1 VVDYPTDNWL
11 RCWFAGIQA
20 DAVSISLHRSLT
32 DWERF
37 VASCFRE
44 FARIVRPGGKIAFEV
59 GEVRG
64 GKLALEHTVLSAAA
78 ELPVAPLAVMINR
91 QIFTKT
97 AQCWGVDNNAKGTN
111 SNRIVVFERR

>member
-1 VVDYPTDNWL
+1 MPLSGWALASCSTNPSSVPIT
-11 RCWFAGIQA
+11 
-20 DAVSISLHRSLT
+20 LHSSLT
-32 DWERF
+32 DWEGF
-37 VASCFRE
+37 VAACFRE

-64 GKLALEHTVLSAAA
+64 GRIALEHAVLSAAKN
-78 ELPVAPLAVMINR
+78 LPLVPFAVMINR
-91 QIFTKT
+91 QVFTKT